1 MVSNILSVNH
11 PMPMPRVPA
20 ARREAEQPKLTARR
34 GGSQLMLPFAPRTSL
49 HKQRA
54 HYMRDVGL
62 HQVQDAPTVLS
73 CSMSPR
79 LELISVTCWGPQV
92 TAAAR

>member
-1 MVSNILSVNH
+1 MVSNMLPVNH
-11 PMPMPRVPA
+11 PMPIPRVPA
-20 ARREAEQPKLTARR
+20 ARREAEQPKLTASG
-34 GGSQLMLPFAPRTSL
+34 GGSQLMLPFAPRTPL

-54 HYMRDVGL
+54 HYLRDVGL
-62 HQVQDAPTVLS
+62 HQVQDALTVLF

-79 LELISVTCWGPQV
+79 LELVSVTCWGPQV